1 MDNQKPFKTIE
12 EQIKILNNRGL
23 IIDDETEISLRQF
36 GYYSIVNGYKWLF
49 LSRNSVGK
57 IIKPERFIKGSSFFE
72 IRGLYDFDKELRSIL
87 YKALLEYESN
97 LKAKVSYIF
106 CKNHP
111 EEKSYLNVKNYR
123 DYKHNSVNKTINN
136 LDNTIKKYS
145 LKDYDNAIKH
155 YLNNYNQVPL
165 WVLVNFLTFGD
176 INYLYRNIDEQVR
189 ISIAK
194 EFSKKYKDNY
204 NEDVKIQVE
213 SLDSVNHLVNNFR
226 NAVAHGEITYYMHLT
241 KGPSFQNIKKD
252 LNLKNLKI
260 SSQRGIFELVISLK
274 LVLTKKCFEELKN
287 SLFNLL
293 DTYNDIFTSV
303 SFASILHDMNFP
315 DNYKTFIK

>member
-252 LNLKNLKI
+252 LNLK
-260 SSQRGIFELVISLK
+260 
-274 LVLTKKCFEELKN
+274 T
-287 SLFNLL
+287 
-293 DTYNDIFTSV
+293 
-303 SFASILHDMNFP
+303 
-315 DNYKTFIK
+315 